1 MVEAALIVQAL
12 RTPRGAAKASG
23 SLHSLSPAQLLSG
36 HLSELRERSG
46 VPIEQVSDAVFG
58 CVTQTGEQGGNIGKI
73 ACMLGGW
80 SPQMSA
86 VTLNRYCA
94 SGLSAVSWAA
104 QQALAMDSL
113 TLAGGVEMMSRVPML
128 SDQPPFTQDDTLARQ
143 IGYLPPP
150 WSSDLVATRLGL
162 SRADC
167 DEYAAL
173 SQTRAAAA
181 HQQGVP
187 MPSRIPVHDGQGRL
201 LLAHDENVRP
211 GSNAEKLGSLKPI
224 YENGAADLDAW
235 ALAREPELGRI
246 AHVHTAGNAPCMA
259 DGAAAVLLGSARAVH
274 AAGLNAR
281 ARILASADACVPL
294 VQTGAVQA
302 SERALQ
308 KAGLQPSDIE
318 LWEVRDSFA
327 AITLHYLR
335 SLQIPIERFNVNG
348 SAIALGHPM
357 GATGAM
363 LLSCL
368 LDEMDRRNLRLGLVA
383 IAGAM
388 GVATAAVIERLP
400 KGSHA

>member
-1 MVEAALIVQAL
+1 MNAPLIVQAL

-73 ACMLGGW
+73 ACMLSGW

-94 SGLSAVSWAA
+94 SGLSAVNWAA
-104 QQALAMDSL
+104 QQALSMDTL

-128 SDQPPFTQDDTLARQ
+128 SDRPAFAQDEALARQ
-143 IGYLPPP
+143 IDYVPPP
-150 WSSDLVATRLGL
+150 WSSDLVAAREGM
-162 SRADC
+162 SRHDC
-167 DEYAAL
+167 DAYAAL
-173 SQTRAAAA
+173 SQARAAEAA
-181 HQQGVP
+181 RQQVP
-187 MPSRIPVHDGQGRL
+187 MPSRIPVRDAQGQIL
-201 LLAHDENVRP
+201 LDHDENIRP
-211 GSNAEKLGSLKPI
+211 GSSIDKLATLQPF
-224 YENGAADLDAW
+224 YEDGAGGLDAW
-235 ALAREPELGRI
+235 QLAREPELGHL
-246 AHVHTAGNAPCMA
+246 AHVHTVGNAPCMA
-259 DGAAAVLLGSARAVH
+259 DGAAALLLGSPRAVRTQ
-274 AAGLNAR
+274 GLQPR

-302 SERALQ
+302 TQRALQ
-308 KAGLQPSDIE
+308 LAGLRPEDIE

-327 AITLHYLR
+327 AITLHYVRHLA
-335 SLQIPIERFNVNG
+335 LDIERFNVNG
-348 SAIALGHPM
+348 SAIALGHPL

-363 LLSCL
+363 LISCL
-368 LDEMDRRNLRLGLVA
+368 LDEMDRRELRLGLVA